1 MNKTVSFLYT
11 RHLSFAMELL
21 RTREQCVTSNAV
33 PSSCL
38 NLHNDTVPAIF
49 GRLIPSCSNESSWA
63 PVNTAWVA
71 FFYIHVIVFA
81 GLFLL
86 IGIVCTLFLYK
97 HRLTA
102 RFAKAQTFIAIDASL
117 MVLGFSRTLFFIF
130 DPYGLSEFCNHF
142 ACVVISRLL
151 AALTF
156 PSLTA
161 SYTLVFL
168 TLWQSATV
176 RLGRTCVQDLR
187 IVIPFT
193 LIHYVVAVV
202 VEVIAFVSTY
212 PAVFLVIVCE
222 LVFGLWGM
230 IVCATFLVAGIR
242 LLKSVHS
249 TARESSMY
257 CKGSMDSPAGTIRS
271 SASLKRQ
278 PPMQQYHKQAV
289 RKVSFITYSAA
300 VLGVLYSLLGF
311 ARVGLVIQDLFGA
324 CPDNPEL
331 SRSNPAVWL
340 AMNYIGGIL
349 ELGLAIVMIYSVN
362 DIRPL
367 VKAVRRTT
375 LSLRARK
382 TTTTDK
388 NSSTPKIYISK
399 ADQIEDSYAS
409 RTMNN
414 TMGIS
419 DCELSIK
426 KTSNDRA
433 SEGSEAVSSATIH
446 ENGSINL

>member
-1 MNKTVSFLYT
+1 
-11 RHLSFAMELL
+11 MELL
-21 RTREQCVTSNAV
+21 RTKEQCVTGNAV

-38 NLHNDTVPAIF
+38 NLHNDTLPIIF
-49 GRLIPSCSNESSWA
+49 GRLVPSCSNESSWA
-63 PVNTAWVA
+63 PVDTAWIA

-86 IGIVCTLFLYK
+86 IGIVCTIFLYK

-102 RFAKAQTFIAIDASL
+102 RFARAQTFIAIDVSL
-117 MVLGFSRTLFFIF
+117 MILGFSRSLFFIL
-130 DPYGLSEFCNHF
+130 DPYGLSGFCNHF

-151 AALTF
+151 VALTF

-168 TLWQSATV
+168 TLWQSAEV
-176 RLGRTCVQDLR
+176 RLGKTCVQDLR

-242 LLKSVHS
+242 LLRSVHS

-271 SASLKRQ
+271 SASLPRQ
-278 PPMQQYHKQAV
+278 QQPKMQQYHKQAV

-311 ARVGLVIQDLFGA
+311 ARVGLVIQALFEA

-331 SRSNPAVWL
+331 SRSNPSVWL

-349 ELGLAIVMIYSVN
+349 ELGLALVMIYSVN

-367 VKAVRRTT
+367 VRAVRRKT

-382 TTTTDK
+382 TKTTDK
-388 NSSTPKIYISK
+388 TPTTPKIYISK

-409 RTMNN
+409 GTMNN
-414 TMGIS
+414 TVGIS
-419 DCELSIK
+419 ECELSIK
-426 KTSNDRA
+426 KPSGDGP
-433 SEGSEAVSSATIH
+433 SEGSEAPTTQK
-446 ENGSINL
+446 NGSIKL

>member
-1 MNKTVSFLYT
+1 
-11 RHLSFAMELL
+11 MELL
-21 RTREQCVTSNAV
+21 RTREQCVNGSAV

-38 NLHNDTVPAIF
+38 NLQNDTVPEIF
-49 GRLIPSCSNESSWA
+49 GRLQPSCSNESSWA
-63 PVNTAWVA
+63 PVDTAWTA

-86 IGIVCTLFLYK
+86 VGLICSFFLYK

-102 RFAKAQTFIAIDASL
+102 RFAKAQTFITIDVSL
-117 MVLGFSRTLFFIF
+117 MVLGFSRSLFFIL
-130 DPYGLSEFCNHF
+130 DPYGLSGYCNHV

-156 PSLTA
+156 PSLTV

-168 TLWQSATV
+168 TLWQSAKV
-176 RLGRTCVQDLR
+176 RLGRKCVQDLR

-193 LIHYVVAVV
+193 LIHYAVAVI

-249 TARESSMY
+249 TARNSSMY
-257 CKGSMDSPAGTIRS
+257 CKGSMDSPAGTIKS
-271 SASLKRQ
+271 SASLPRQ
-278 PPMQQYHKQAV
+278 QPKMQEYHKQAV
-289 RKVSFITYSAA
+289 RKVSFITYTAA

-311 ARVGLVIQDLFGA
+311 ARVGLVIQAIFGA
-324 CPDNPEL
+324 CPDNPGI
-331 SRSNPAVWL
+331 SRSDPSAWL

-349 ELGLAIVMIYSVN
+349 ELGMAVVMIYSVN

-367 VKAVRRTT
+367 VKAVRRKTLHLRPRKTMTT
-375 LSLRARK
+375 DK
-382 TTTTDK
+382 TTTV
-388 NSSTPKIYISK
+388 PKIYISK

-414 TMGIS
+414 IS
-419 DCELSIK
+419 NCEPSIK
-426 KTSNDRA
+426 KPSSERP
-433 SEGSEAVSSATIH
+433 SEGSETATIH
-446 ENGSINL
+446 DNGSIKL